1 MKLTTDIAIVGAGT
15 AGMTAAVYAA
25 RAGKRV
31 TVLEQLGF
39 GGQIVSTSRVENY
52 PGIVE
57 ISGAEFASNL
67 AEQVLSFGADMEM
80 ESVERIEKVEGGFCL
95 HTDSRQITAKSVI
108 LATGV
113 RHRPLG
119 LEREEELTGQGIS
132 YCAVCDGAFYKG
144 KKIAMVGGGNS
155 ALQEAILLSELCE
168 HVTIIQNLDFLTG
181 EKKLCDIIATLPN
194 VDVLYGRTVTGL
206 VGDDTLTAIEITKT
220 ATGEKEIFPLE
231 GLFVAIG
238 LEPENTA
245 FQNLVELD
253 KVGYIVS
260 DERCL
265 TSTPGIYTAGDCRTK
280 GIRQV
285 STAIADGTAAALA
298 AIRYIDSL

>member
-1 MKLTTDIAIVGAGT
+1 MHDLIIVGSGPAGL
-15 AGMTAAVYAA
+15 TAALYAR
-25 RAGKRV
+25 RAEKS
-31 TVLEQLGF
+31 VLILEKAGF
-39 GGQIVSTSRVENY
+39 GGQMTFSPKIENY
-52 PGIVE
+52 PGFPSV
-57 ISGAEFASNL
+57 SGNEL
-67 AEQVLSFGADMEM
+67 ADVMVEQVLAQGAELELEEALSID
-80 ESVERIEKVEGGFCL
+80 SHDGIFTVT
-95 HTDSRQITAKSVI
+95 TDCGKRDAKAVI
-108 LATGV
+108 LATGAK
-113 RHRPLG
+113 HRMLG
-119 LEREEELTGQGIS
+119 LDREEDFTGEGIS

-181 EKKLCDIIATLPN
+181 EKKLCDIIATLSN

-265 TSTPGIYTAGDCRTK
+265 TATPGIYTAGDCRTK